1 MGEQKPLISAIIVSY
16 NTRQMTLDCLRALYA
31 GLGQTPAEVWVVDNA
46 SADGSAEAIRETFPE
61 VKLITNLHNAGFA
74 AANNQAIRASCGEF
88 LLLLNSDAFL
98 NQGAINTLV
107 AYMKLRPEVAVVG
120 PRLLNADGSL
130 QRSCYRFP
138 GPWRTFCENVLLT
151 AAVPNSTLFGDYRA
165 WSHDRVRDVDM
176 VIGACMLIRRLALDE
191 VGTFDENFF
200 LYAEETDLCYRLRKA
215 GLRTTFVPTAQVTHL
230 NGGSG
235 RQQSDRVFCEFRR
248 GQEKFFRK
256 HYGVS
261 GLLFYR
267 LMMTL
272 GSCLRLSLFTL
283 IGMISR
289 KRRLRCADEVRLW
302 KRILKWTVGSRGPGL
317 SELYDGRSQ

>member
-1 MGEQKPLISAIIVSY
+1 MGKQDLLISAIIVSY
-16 NTRQMTLDCLRALYA
+16 NTRQMTLDCLGALYA
-31 GLGQTPAEVWVVDNA
+31 GLGQMPAEVWVVDND
-46 SADGSAEAIRETFPE
+46 STDGSAEAIHETFPQA
-61 VKLITNLHNAGFA
+61 KLIANLYNAGFA
-74 AANNQAIRASCGEF
+74 AANNQAIRSSCGEF

-98 NQGAINTLV
+98 SQGALTTLV
-107 AYMKLRPEVAVVG
+107 AHMKEREEVAVVG
-120 PRLLNADGSL
+120 PKLLNADGSL

-138 GPWRTFCENVLLT
+138 GPWRTLCENVLLT
-151 AAVPNSTLFGDYRA
+151 AAMPNSTLFGDYRA

-176 VIGACMLIRRLALDE
+176 IIGACMLVRRSALDR
-191 VGTFDENFF
+191 VGLFDENFF
-200 LYAEETDLCYRLRKA
+200 LYAEETDLCYRLHKA
-215 GLRTTFVPTAQVTHL
+215 GLRTNFLPTAEVTHL

-235 RQQSDRVFCEFRR
+235 RQLSDRVFCEFRR

-272 GSCLRLSLFTL
+272 GSCLRLSLFAL
-283 IGMISR
+283 IGAVSR
-289 KRRLRCADEVRLW
+289 KRRLRCVEEARLW

-317 SELYDGRSQ
+317 SELYVGRTQ